1 MRCGIG
7 KYAFQMANTL
17 RASGNVVNVLSPEEG
32 DGDFTTN
39 LRGWCNILKIL
50 KYAFFYDKIIVQYH
64 QSFYYDDKRKKNFV
78 SILATHLSF
87 YLLFIVLKNKMEVII
102 HEIPLS
108 FTSIL
113 DSALEKT
120 KWYLCPKLI
129 FHTQKEIND
138 FESRHF
144 KLSSTK
150 YKLHAPHTDYYKF
163 REISKREARKEIG
176 IPFDSIVFLCIGFI
190 QPHKGFDR
198 AIQAFSKVNNNDKM
212 ELYVVGSLRVNWGEY
227 VAYLEGLKD
236 MARETSNIHVIE
248 RYLSDDEFDT
258 WISSSDIIVTP
269 YREIWSSAIIARA
282 KLFGKPV
289 IASDVGGLPEQLTD
303 GDVTFKDDDELR
315 YIFKDFSKMVK
326 GKQNLSDF
334 GIEWIFVEI
343 TNVCNMHCKF
353 CPSDHIK
360 RKREFMD
367 FDTFKMVIDQLS
379 NLIPPHPIALHVVGE
394 PLLHK
399 DIFKFID
406 YCNSKKINIY
416 LFTNC
421 TKIDKNITEICK
433 RDNIEVL
440 ILSIQTPTP
449 DSYKLRCY
457 NQKFEEYM
465 DGIFDAIDYIIKT
478 KTNERMRVE
487 IHLANTK
494 GIPFSEWNILDTN
507 EDALNVIKALGRN
520 IKYIHQK
527 YYGNNHDEVS
537 FTNLVELDLANIPK
551 NILDLKEWEY
561 WGYEAVENIY
571 IRLKFLGTFGAPESI
586 LPKNVE
592 VVERRCPQSCD
603 MAKTNFCILS
613 DGTITICCLDV
624 EGDLKIGNINES
636 TIHDALRSNKR
647 AECIKDV
654 TRYTLCRRCLG
665 EINAKT

>member
-1 MRCGIG
+1 M
-7 KYAFQMANTL
+7 
-17 RASGNVVNVLSPEEG
+17 
-32 DGDFTTN
+32 
-39 LRGWCNILKIL
+39 
-50 KYAFFYDKIIVQYH
+50 
-64 QSFYYDDKRKKNFV
+64 

-87 YLLFIVLKNKMEVII
+87 YFLFIFLKKIEVII
-102 HEIPLS
+102 HEIPSLFS
-108 FTSIL
+108 SKL
-113 DSALEKT
+113 DSAFEKT
-120 KWYLCPKLI
+120 KWALCPKLI
-129 FHTQKEIND
+129 FHTEKEIKYFASRYFKSSSNKYELRAHHAD
-138 FESRHF
+138 FF
-144 KLSSTK
+144 
-150 YKLHAPHTDYYKF
+150 KF
-163 REISKREARKEIG
+163 REVSKNDARKELG
-176 IPFDSIVFLCIGFI
+176 IPMDAIVFLCIGFI

-198 AIQAFSKVNNNDKM
+198 AIQAFSKVNNDNNM
-212 ELYVVGSLRVNWGEY
+212 VLYVVGSLRVTCGEY
-227 VAYLEGLKD
+227 VSYLQGLRD
-236 MARETSNIHVIE
+236 MAGEASNIQIIE
-248 RYLSDDEFDT
+248 KYLSDEEFDT
-258 WISSSDIIVTP
+258 WINSCDVIITP
-269 YREIWSSAIIARA
+269 YREIWSSGIIARA
-282 KLFGKPV
+282 KLFNKPV

-315 YIFKDFSKMVK
+315 YIFREFSKMVK
-326 GKQNLSDF
+326 KKQELSDF
-334 GIEWIFVEI
+334 GIECIFVEI

-367 FDTFKMVIDQLS
+367 FDTFKMVIGQLS
-379 NLIPPHPIALHVVGE
+379 NLIPPHPIALHAVGE

-421 TKIDKNITEICK
+421 TKINENIAQICK
-433 RDNIEVL
+433 RDNIEALVL
-440 ILSIQTPTP
+440 SLQTPTP
-449 DSYKLRCY
+449 DSYKLRGY
-457 NQKFEEYM
+457 NRLSFEEYM
-465 DGIFDAIDYIIKT
+465 NGIFDAIGYIIKT

-507 EDALNVIKALGRN
+507 EDALNVIKALGRR

-561 WGYEAVENIY
+561 WGYEAVKNIY

-592 VVERRCPQSCD
+592 VVERRGPQSCD
-603 MAKTNFCILS
+603 MAKTNLCILS

-624 EGDLKIGNINES
+624 EGDLKIGNINEC

-654 TRYTLCRRCLG
+654 TKYTLCRRCLG